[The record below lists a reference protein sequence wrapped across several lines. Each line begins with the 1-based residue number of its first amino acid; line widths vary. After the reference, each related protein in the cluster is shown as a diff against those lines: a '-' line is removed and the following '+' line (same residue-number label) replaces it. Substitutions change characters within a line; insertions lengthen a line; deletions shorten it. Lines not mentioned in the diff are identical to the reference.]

1 MKRPVFLVLSILLLG
16 IYSCE
21 PVKTN
26 PEPTPKEETP
36 AFKPDPA
43 KGKLFII
50 GGGERCDS
58 LTTRMIDLAGFKE
71 NEYAI
76 MIPIASGGPDSS
88 YAAFMKEWEI
98 VSKIPCYNFN
108 LTEADNVNKT
118 KIDSLSKARLIFFGG
133 GDQLKIMAVMKD
145 SPLLEAVRTAH
156 KNGAMIAGTSAGA
169 AIMSKV
175 MITGDQNFSEEYRST
190 YDKIWKD
197 NGIYNTGAAFLDSTI
212 IDQHFV
218 IRSRYNRLMSALCD
232 FPGYMGVGIDES
244 TAIYVQEDH
253 AMVVGASQVISFQP
267 IKEFRQNLH
276 HLGFRDVKMDIYL
289 AGDVFELK

>member
-1 MKRPVFLVLSILLLG
+1 MRSALYLFIVLAFSACQPKPTEEKAPVVA
-16 IYSCE
+16 
-21 PVKTN
+21 V
-26 PEPTPKEETP
+26 EES
-36 AFKPDPA
+36 FKPDPE

-58 LTTRMIDLAGFKE
+58 LTLRMIDLAGFKE
-71 NEYAI
+71 GEYAV

-88 YAAFMKEWEI
+88 YAAFMREWEV

-108 LTEADNVNKT
+108 LTEADNVNKG

-145 SPLLEAVRTAH
+145 SPLLEAVRKAH
-156 KNGAMIAGTSAGA
+156 KNGAMVAGTSAGA

-218 IRSRYNRLMSALCD
+218 IRSRYNRLLSALCD
-232 FPGYMGVGIDES
+232 YPGYMGVGIDES
-244 TAIYVQEDH
+244 TAIYVQGDH
-253 AMVVGASQVISFQP
+253 AMVVGASQVIAFQS
-267 IKEFRQNLH
+267 IEKFRQNLH
-276 HLGFRDVKMDIYL
+276 HLGFKDVHMDIYL
-289 AGDVFELK
+289 AGDVFTLK

>member
-1 MKRPVFLVLSILLLG
+1 MKLPFFLIFPIVLMGVL
-16 IYSCE
+16 SCE
-21 PVKTN
+21 PTKTPTEAKPQEVKSV
-26 PEPTPKEETP
+26 
-36 AFKPDPA
+36 FKPDA
-43 KGKLFII
+43 SKGKLFII

-71 NEYAI
+71 GEYAV

-88 YAAFMKEWEI
+88 YAAFMREWEI

-108 LTEADNVNKT
+108 LSEADNVNRS

-218 IRSRYNRLMSALCD
+218 IRSRYNRLLSALCD

-244 TAIYVQEDH
+244 TALFVQEDH
-253 AMVVGASQVISFQP
+253 AMVVGASQVICFQP
-267 IKEFRQNLH
+267 ITKFRQNLH